1 MQLIRAFFFF
11 PPESQFT
18 GMLLLRSKMPPYNS
32 AMKTYGYPVGGLGGL
47 MELWSQTG
55 MKNWVVTL
63 PSFLL
68 FKCLTFLRGAPVA
81 SIRQM
86 NRQVSG
92 RSGGEYQADEQ
103 AGVTRLRWRV
113 SGK

>member
-1 MQLIRAFFFF
+1 MQQIRAFFFF

-68 FKCLTFLRGAPVA
+68 FKCLTFLFWAFPQVETIAIA
-81 SIRQM
+81 SLLHLY
-86 NRQVSG
+86 NTG
-92 RSGGEYQADEQ
+92 L
-103 AGVTRLRWRV
+103 AG
-113 SGK
+113 